1 MIDRVS
7 GTLEGINA
15 NRALLRMRD
24 SDIVLEVLCPAFLAL
39 RLQTSTGNPL
49 TFYTM
54 LYLEGQGQGSSYE
67 PKLLGF
73 ASASD
78 RAFFEVLTSVSGIG
92 NRKALRAM
100 AHEPG
105 AIARAIVE
113 KDAKFLGT
121 LPEIGKRMAERLITE
136 LDGKVSAFVTSSG
149 SSAPIAP
156 RSRVEVKSN
165 VAGLGPA
172 AEDAV
177 AALMALGQQRGEA
190 EQSVSLAMER
200 AGKPM
205 TDVNAIIAAVF
216 AGRK

>member
-1 MIDRVS
+1 
-7 GTLEGINA
+7 
-15 NRALLRMRD
+15 
-24 SDIVLEVLCPAFLAL
+24 
-39 RLQTSTGNPL
+39 
-49 TFYTM
+49 
-54 LYLEGQGQGSSYE
+54 
-67 PKLLGF
+67 
-73 ASASD
+73 
-78 RAFFEVLTSVSGIG
+78 
-92 NRKALRAM
+92 M